1 MSDGSG
7 PRRIHE
13 SAELAR
19 LRAEIDELDRRIVGL
34 LNERAE
40 LVRAVGHEK
49 LALGRRWVRDRERER
64 EVLLR
69 VSIANEGPT
78 PQADLLAIYRRLI
91 ASARALET
99 LERDATPARR
109 GRARRS
115 RRARDARAPATT
127 PLRAS
132 ARPAGCISAISPTR
146 STSGAS
152 PGGSAARVILRIE
165 DHDRQR
171 CRPEYET
178 ALLDDLDRLGIA
190 ADEPSTDDL
199 RAGPSP
205 FRQSD
210 NGAAYAAA
218 LERLSTHDG
227 RLCLRLHP
235 IDIRRVARGERPAV
249 ERPGLPGRLPVA
261 RARATSGSRPSRRPR

>member
-78 PQADLLAIYRRLI
+78 TQADLLAIYRRLI

-99 LERDATPARR
+99 TERERLRR
-109 GRARRS
+109 
-115 RRARDARAPATT
+115 D
-127 PLRAS
+127 
-132 ARPAGCISAISPTR
+132 
-146 STSGAS
+146 
-152 PGGSAARVILRIE
+152 E
-165 DHDRQR
+165 
-171 CRPEYET
+171 
-178 ALLDDLDRLGIA
+178 
-190 ADEPSTDDL
+190 DEP
-199 RAGPSP
+199 GEPPS
-205 FRQSD
+205 
-210 NGAAYAAA
+210 A
-218 LERLSTHDG
+218 
-227 RLCLRLHP
+227 
-235 IDIRRVARGERPAV
+235 
-249 ERPGLPGRLPVA
+249 
-261 RARATSGSRPSRRPR
+261 